1 MKFKQYLTWVEKNIR
16 PDSDNP
22 EEIVQLLACLIAV
35 RLSTNGKLPV
45 ACGRGNE
52 LDQDI
57 VQAGIVAGLEKIRA
71 YDSAQGSMR
80 QYLYPTIAGAMRTY
94 AWERENRV
102 GDSRPQNWPDV
113 CGIHNDENPQGPLDA
128 DGEESPLN
136 EAALLSADT
145 PESLMIAEEDAKT
158 SYKAIR
164 AAIAHLGTDDAALLL
179 KDAQIGYNA
188 AKRREWA
195 LELGISTGTLAMR
208 LARIRRRAQEFV
220 LTIQ

>member
-57 VQAGIVAGLEKIRA
+57 VQAGILAGLEKIST
-71 YDSAQGSMR
+71 YDKTLGSMR

-102 GDSRPQNWPDV
+102 GDSRPQEWPDV
-113 CGIHNDENPQGPLDA
+113 CGIHDDENPQGPLDA
-128 DGEESPLN
+128 DGEETPLN
-136 EAALLSADT
+136 EMALLSADT

-164 AAIAHLGTDDAALLL
+164 AAIAYLGTDDTAMLL

-188 AKRREWA
+188 AKRQEWA
-195 LELGISTGTLAMR
+195 REIGVSTGALAMR
-208 LARIRRRAQEFV
+208 LARIRRRAQEFA